1 MEPERVEKA
10 IALFNEFLQQ
20 QDGYQSSQTLKISSA
35 RIRES
40 VQVRTLENVI
50 NAYAVMYSKL
60 AAPENGYLDQL
71 KAVSLKPVEEVRR
84 IQSV

>member
-1 MEPERVEKA
+1 MEKA